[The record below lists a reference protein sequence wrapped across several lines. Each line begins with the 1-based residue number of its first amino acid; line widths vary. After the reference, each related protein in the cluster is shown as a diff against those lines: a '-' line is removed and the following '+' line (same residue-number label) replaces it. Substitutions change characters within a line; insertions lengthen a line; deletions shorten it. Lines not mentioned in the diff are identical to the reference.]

1 MKTFSTARKTSESSF
16 LRSLRRYKIPR
27 GIPSAEA
34 LIPGVGKLAIYVQ
47 FSTDIAVYPG
57 KGARYA
63 DDYDETVMG
72 SHWVPEWCV
81 SRSRIVSKGLKNM

>member
-1 MKTFSTARKTSESSF
+1 MRKTSESSF

-47 FSTDIAVYPG
+47 FSTDIAVYLG
-57 KGARYA
+57 KGAIYA

-72 SHWVPEWCV
+72 SHGCRNGAFHAPVLYQ
-81 SRSRIVSKGLKNM
+81 KG